1 MAYDRKK
8 RLASGTSTAGE
19 SGKLHGIVSATGTA
33 IGCGICVD
41 KCGCISVSGCDKAIY
56 KYAPAQRILRRLRR
70 KATSI
75 DEAVTEVL
83 KDFEEETGGSFPSE
97 SNVGVIALTAKGIP
111 SVSFKCAHFPWA
123 YCDKGYVYYG
133 CARNEIFSEK
143 IDVIERPL
151 DCMCEDSN

>member
-33 IGCGICVD
+33 IGCGIYVD
-41 KCGCISVSGCDKAIY
+41 KCGSVSVSGCDKAIY
-56 KYAPAQRILRRLRR
+56 KYAPAQKILRRLRR
-70 KATSI
+70 KAMSI
-75 DEAVTEVL
+75 DEAVAEVL
-83 KDFEEETGGSFPSE
+83 KDFKEETGGSFPPE
-97 SNVGVIALTAKGIP
+97 SDVGVIALTAKGIP
-111 SVSFKCAHFPWA
+111 SVSFKCPHFPWA

-143 IDVIERPL
+143 IDIIERPL